1 MTAFIRRPFVKASC
15 FFLSVVLTII
25 TILGIIGFAFCSTQ
39 SFYVAGNPN
48 FGESEMAQMIVSAS
62 DYTVG
67 DIYIAGGETKLR
79 QTYNP
84 QYTNLRVRITDEE
97 GNVYTNYDPEEE
109 TPAGMEPRY
118 YYYLTDNE
126 TGVRVA
132 STIYDFPWEAD
143 WSGFDMR
150 MYTSHSAVMELGVA
164 SPMEARDVLY
174 FAGELYYFLYRL
186 RFPLIFISIAGVILT
201 VFVHAALFA
210 GCGRKPG
217 SEEVFPG
224 WQERIP
230 FDLYILLF
238 GFVWLLLLGMALEM
252 AGLVSGYATGDVL
265 FCMFLELLSILGLV
279 LVSEM
284 ILCSCAVR
292 FKTRKWWRN
301 SLIWKFCAWCGRFIS
316 RFFSGTFRSAGRM
329 VGSLPLTWQG
339 LAITV
344 GILFGEFF
352 FTILVYGNG
361 SFLSFVFWLVYNIAV
376 VLAAIVVVAQMRR
389 LQDAAG
395 RMAKGELDYQVDT
408 AGMLGPFKGHAEDLN
423 AIRDGLSHALD
434 QKMRSERMKTE
445 LITNVSHDIKT
456 PLTSIVNYVDL
467 LSKEKPENERMKSYI
482 EALQRQSSRLR
493 KLIEDLVE
501 ASKASTGN
509 LSVDLQPCELGVL
522 LEQAAGE
529 YQERMEQ
536 KGLELVAS
544 APQEP
549 VMVLADSRRIWRV
562 LDNLLGNITK
572 YALSGTR
579 VYVDL
584 EKREGEAMLTLRN
597 ISRDRLKVSP
607 DELMERF
614 VRGDASR
621 STEGSGLGLSI
632 AKSLMELQHGRLEL
646 SIDGDLFKATVRMP
660 LLQAAPGAEP
670 VSEPAAEPDIGYTPG
685 LSGGTGEIPVPTLT
699 VQPSI
704 PSPQPDGNPFQQPQA
719 PVYSGN
725 TAAPWRTPVR
735 PAPQPRDPGKDP
747 LVRIGE
753 AAGKVRRL
761 FGTGKKK

>member
-67 DIYIAGGETKLR
+67 DIYIAGGEMKLR

-109 TPAGMEPRY
+109 TPAGMDPRY

-143 WSGFDMR
+143 WSGFDML
-150 MYTSHSAVMELGVA
+150 MYTSHSALMELGVA

-217 SEEVFPG
+217 SEDVFPG

-301 SLIWKFCAWCGRFIS
+301 SLIWKFCAWCCR
-316 RFFSGTFRSAGRM
+316 
-329 VGSLPLTWQG
+329 
-339 LAITV
+339 
-344 GILFGEFF
+344 
-352 FTILVYGNG
+352 
-361 SFLSFVFWLVYNIAV
+361 
-376 VLAAIVVVAQMRR
+376 
-389 LQDAAG
+389 
-395 RMAKGELDYQVDT
+395 
-408 AGMLGPFKGHAEDLN
+408 
-423 AIRDGLSHALD
+423 
-434 QKMRSERMKTE
+434 
-445 LITNVSHDIKT
+445 
-456 PLTSIVNYVDL
+456 
-467 LSKEKPENERMKSYI
+467 
-482 EALQRQSSRLR
+482 
-493 KLIEDLVE
+493 
-501 ASKASTGN
+501 
-509 LSVDLQPCELGVL
+509 
-522 LEQAAGE
+522 
-529 YQERMEQ
+529 
-536 KGLELVAS
+536 
-544 APQEP
+544 
-549 VMVLADSRRIWRV
+549 
-562 LDNLLGNITK
+562 
-572 YALSGTR
+572 
-579 VYVDL
+579 
-584 EKREGEAMLTLRN
+584 
-597 ISRDRLKVSP
+597 
-607 DELMERF
+607 
-614 VRGDASR
+614 
-621 STEGSGLGLSI
+621 
-632 AKSLMELQHGRLEL
+632 
-646 SIDGDLFKATVRMP
+646 
-660 LLQAAPGAEP
+660 
-670 VSEPAAEPDIGYTPG
+670 
-685 LSGGTGEIPVPTLT
+685 
-699 VQPSI
+699 
-704 PSPQPDGNPFQQPQA
+704 
-719 PVYSGN
+719 
-725 TAAPWRTPVR
+725 
-735 PAPQPRDPGKDP
+735 
-747 LVRIGE
+747 
-753 AAGKVRRL
+753 
-761 FGTGKKK
+761 